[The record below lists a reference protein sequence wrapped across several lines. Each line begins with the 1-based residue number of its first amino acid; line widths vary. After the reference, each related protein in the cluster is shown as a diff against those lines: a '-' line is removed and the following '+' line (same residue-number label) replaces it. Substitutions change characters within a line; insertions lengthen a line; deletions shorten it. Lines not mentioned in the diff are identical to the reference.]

1 MEPFLYL
8 NQVLVEK
15 LEDMKE
21 FQVDVYQ
28 MEDSLDA
35 TLKT

>member
-1 MEPFLYL
+1 MEPFLYS

-21 FQVDVYQ
+21 FQVAVHIVAIHIVHQ
-28 MEDSLDA
+28 RS
-35 TLKT
+35 